1 MMENNNDDHF
11 NYMFGTDKAGLN
23 LWFDRHVKANHGDV
37 KAMVTSNLST
47 IQEWLELEGNS
58 NNVRQ
63 QLNRIKWVINAKLS

>member
-1 MMENNNDDHF
+1 MKDNNDNHF
-11 NYMFGTDKAGLN
+11 NEMFGTDAHGLN
-23 LWFDRHVKANHGDV
+23 LWFDRHVQANHGDV